1 MAQDQKIVK
10 DERGQEQP
18 ADKKRAQQSSKS
30 ALEGPAAYAPSNEE
44 QKRAEKV
51 ELPPAGTGDERTPD
65 KRIGEVKYADHSGKP
80 PGGADKPQTSQL
92 EPEKQGGIGG
102 P

>member
-1 MAQDQKIVK
+1 MADQKIVK

-18 ADKKRAQQSSKS
+18 ADKKRAAQAS
-30 ALEGPAAYAPSNEE
+30 ALEGPAAYAPGNED

-51 ELPPAGTGDERTPD
+51 ELAPAAPGDDRTPE
-65 KRIGEVKYADHSGKP
+65 KPIGQVAYADKSGQAQ
-80 PGGADKPQTSQL
+80 GGAGKPQTTSL